1 METKN
6 EKTDQPKI
14 LAVDENEE
22 VSASLRAV
30 LKINQFVQPENEK
43 KEKTGEQPRILVV
56 DDNEE
61 ALASLRAV
69 LEVNQFQVTTATNVT
84 DALELVVHLPFD
96 VLLSDLHMPGPGDG
110 FTVVSAMRHANP
122 NAVTLVFT
130 GFPAL
135 KQAMDAILLQA
146 DEVLVKPMKVP
157 ALIALIREKLQKH
170 GERKIRTAE
179 RVATILERDTPATIT
194 NWLSRVER
202 DNELTCVVLT
212 PEQRTGHLPKLLQEL
227 VHRLRVPRNLGTKAV
242 SPAAAAHGRIRRQ
255 QGYSIPMMIEESRI
269 LQVSIFQTL
278 QNNLGTVD
286 FSLLLMDVMTIADE
300 VDSQL
305 KQTINGF
312 MGQEAESAAVQTT
325 AAWTVDPALI
335 AGRTVGLHE
344 RAKAEL

>member
-6 EKTDQPKI
+6 EKNEKTEEQPK
-14 LAVDENEE
+14 
-22 VSASLRAV
+22 
-30 LKINQFVQPENEK
+30 
-43 KEKTGEQPRILVV
+43 ILVV

-170 GERKIRTAE
+170 GERKIRTCVELSA
-179 RVATILERDTPATIT
+179 RTNLPVCRSATSSAQGTFR
-194 NWLSRVER
+194 S
-202 DNELTCVVLT
+202 CF
-212 PEQRTGHLPKLLQEL
+212 
-227 VHRLRVPRNLGTKAV
+227 RNLSTACGYREVLGRKRFRRPPPRTAEFAASKA
-242 SPAAAAHGRIRRQ
+242 IRFR
-255 QGYSIPMMIEESRI
+255 
-269 LQVSIFQTL
+269 
-278 QNNLGTVD
+278 
-286 FSLLLMDVMTIADE
+286 
-300 VDSQL
+300 
-305 KQTINGF
+305 
-312 MGQEAESAAVQTT
+312 
-325 AAWTVDPALI
+325 
-335 AGRTVGLHE
+335 
-344 RAKAEL
+344 